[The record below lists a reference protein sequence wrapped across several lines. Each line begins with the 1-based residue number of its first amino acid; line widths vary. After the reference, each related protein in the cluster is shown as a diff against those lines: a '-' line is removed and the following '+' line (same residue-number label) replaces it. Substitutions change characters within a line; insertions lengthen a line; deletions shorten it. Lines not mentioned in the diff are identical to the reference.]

1 MVDNGHA
8 DAKVSAQQKPAGRGG
23 WSAAILILFVELAER
38 FAFFGLSANLITYL
52 TNELHE
58 PIPTAAKNVNTWI
71 GVACIL
77 PVFGALIADSF
88 LGRFN
93 TIILASIIYFM
104 GMVLLMLS
112 VSLIPLH
119 RRKPVFFVALY
130 ILTVGEGGHKPCVQT
145 FAADQ
150 FEEDSQE
157 DKKTKSSFFNWWY
170 SGIMVGSCSAMLVVI
185 YVQENVSWVM
195 GFGMLA
201 IALAVSLAIFLLGI
215 KRYKKQGPLGSPFT
229 TVARVLVAAARKRQA
244 KEMRDNCGVYY
255 GDESDTSDVAAGQPK
270 ARRLARTAQFRYLD
284 KAMIIDSIDAG
295 RSIRDPWRLC
305 SLNEV
310 EEVKLI
316 LRLIPIWLSCLV
328 FAINLSP
335 TGTYFTKQGSTM
347 IRSIGPHFNI
357 SPASLQGLVFLTSL
371 ISTPIYDR
379 IFVRLARKF
388 TGHPSGIT
396 TLQRIG
402 IGLFMSPLV
411 MVISALVEAKRIGVA
426 KDHKLM
432 DNPKAIVPM
441 KVWWLLPQYILTG
454 LSDLFIIV
462 GLQQLLYDQM
472 PDAMRSLGAALC
484 IGAIG
489 VGFFISSAM
498 ISVVQEISSRCGEEW
513 LGDNLNGAHLD
524 YYYWLL
530 AGLSA
535 LSFCVY
541 VWIAK
546 SFEYKNVQRDDV
558 PAEEELTS
566 INGHQDGE
574 A

>member
-1 MVDNGHA
+1 MDVDNGHA
-8 DAKVSAQQKPAGRGG
+8 DAKVSEQQKPAGRGG
-23 WSAAILILFVELAER
+23 WSAAIFILLAELTER
-38 FAFFGLSANLITYL
+38 FAYFGLSANLITYL

-58 PIPTAAKNVNTWI
+58 PISTASKNVNMWT
-71 GVACIL
+71 GLACIL
-77 PVFGALIADSF
+77 PVLGALIADSF
-88 LGRFN
+88 LGRFK

-104 GMVLLMLS
+104 GTVVLVLS
-112 VSLIPLH
+112 ASVIPLH
-119 RRKPVFFVALY
+119 RRKAVFFVALY
-130 ILTVGEGGHKPCVQT
+130 MLIVGEGVHKPCVHT

-150 FEEDSQE
+150 FEEDSEE
-157 DKKTKSSFFNWWY
+157 DKKTKSSFFNWWFL
-170 SGIMVGSCSAMLVVI
+170 GIMLGSFSALLVVV
-185 YVQENVSWVM
+185 YVQENVSWVV

-215 KRYKKQGPLGSPFT
+215 K
-229 TVARVLVAAARKRQA
+229 
-244 KEMRDNCGVYY
+244 
-255 GDESDTSDVAAGQPK
+255 
-270 ARRLARTAQFRYLD
+270 RYLD

-305 SLNEV
+305 FLNEV
-310 EEVKLI
+310 EEVKLF
-316 LRLIPIWLSCLV
+316 LRFFPIWLSCIVL
-328 FAINLSP
+328 ALSLSP
-335 TGTYFTKQGSTM
+335 TGTYYTKQGSTM
-347 IRSIGPHFNI
+347 IRSIGPHFDI
-357 SPASLQGLVFLTSL
+357 SPATLQGVIFLTSL
-371 ISTPIYDR
+371 ITTPIYDR

-388 TGHPSGIT
+388 TGLPSGIT
-396 TLQRIG
+396 VLQRIG
-402 IGLFMSPLV
+402 IGLFMSPLIMAV
-411 MVISALVEAKRIGVA
+411 SALVEAKRIGVA

-454 LSDLFIIV
+454 LSDFFIFV
-462 GLQQLLYDQM
+462 GLQELFYIQM
-472 PDAMRSLGAALC
+472 PEAMRSIGGALCLGAL
-484 IGAIG
+484 GL
-489 VGFFISSAM
+489 GFFMSSAM
-498 ISVVQEISSRCGEEW
+498 ISVVQKISLRCGEEW
-513 LGDNLNGAHLD
+513 LCDNLNRAHLD